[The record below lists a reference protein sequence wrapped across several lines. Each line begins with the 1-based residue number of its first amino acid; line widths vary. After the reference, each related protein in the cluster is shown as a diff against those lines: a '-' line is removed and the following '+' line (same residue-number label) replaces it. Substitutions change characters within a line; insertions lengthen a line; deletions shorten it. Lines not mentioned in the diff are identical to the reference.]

1 MAAEPIHGCS
11 TTPMGMKTPGQE
23 GDYTQAAAQGGQR
36 GEPSLAA
43 HQKLSS
49 GRLGSPWAGC

>member
-11 TTPMGMKTPGQE
+11 TTPMGMKTPGRG
-23 GDYTQAAAQGGQR
+23 GDHTQAAAQGGER
-36 GEPSLAA
+36 GGPGLTA

-49 GRLGSPWAGC
+49 GRLGSPWAGR